1 LKKNSK
7 TQRRNILAKE
17 YKFSNNVLISNNAKL
32 PQNKSKRYELDKK
45 FIFTIDTMTK
55 DYINKLKGKS
65 KMILCD
71 KLNSKLLSNDFKKQV
86 EALKAM
92 KNNLDQRENINL
104 FL

>member
-1 LKKNSK
+1 
-7 TQRRNILAKE
+7 
-17 YKFSNNVLISNNAKL
+17 
-32 PQNKSKRYELDKK
+32 
-45 FIFTIDTMTK
+45 MTK